1 MPVTFYEDPTAVAVR
16 PVSGH
21 PLCMR
26 MGRDNVAAWDPDVAV
41 TVPAMVSTGPD
52 ISLMRGRSR
61 MLDNDR
67 GRSNADNNLRERWRR
82 SKSTSKYSE
91 ERVFLHG

>member
-1 MPVTFYEDPTAVAVR
+1 MAFYEDPATVALS
-16 PVSGH
+16 PVCGH
-21 PLCMR
+21 PLCVR
-26 MGRDNVAAWDPDVAV
+26 MGRDNVAARDPDVAV
-41 TVPAMVSTGPD
+41 TVPAMVPAGPD
-52 ISLMRGRSR
+52 ISFMRRRSR
-61 MLDNDR
+61 VLDNDR